1 MQGPFLV
8 LRLGRGF
15 ITIFNSSFT
24 YQRGEDVIAQVF
36 YPFYHFYKPFPR
48 GGHVIPSGKIKN
60 FVLSRLN
67 LKVFFC
73 EGRRAKCFFV
83 GLFVVLLY
91 LVFFNVKMAAV
102 SLRQDLSRPQC

>member
-1 MQGPFLV
+1 MFEVVKHKALFVFFKNRLQGPFLV

-48 GGHVIPSGKIKN
+48 GGHVIPSEN
-60 FVLSRLN
+60 
-67 LKVFFC
+67 
-73 EGRRAKCFFV
+73 
-83 GLFVVLLY
+83 
-91 LVFFNVKMAAV
+91 
-102 SLRQDLSRPQC
+102 